1 VKEQDKFSGEST
13 FAFFFF
19 FFFFFFSEFQMVE
32 RFRAPMAASID
43 TAVRELRLGRK
54 TSHWMWYIFPQA
66 KVFGK
71 SERAL
76 R

>member
-1 VKEQDKFSGEST
+1 
-13 FAFFFF
+13 
-19 FFFFFFSEFQMVE
+19 MVE